1 MYGKITLNS
10 LNPRQASSEF
20 QSLSTLNRITCFSS
34 SESKLK
40 DGNCC
45 FLTCLPFKQ
54 QITEWFGPGVFM
66 INYNQHKT

>member
-34 SESKLK
+34 SKFKNGSR
-40 DGNCC
+40 
-45 FLTCLPFKQ
+45 CLHVHVYLLNSRLVNGLDR
-54 QITEWFGPGVFM
+54 IEVFM
-66 INYNQHKT
+66 TNHDQDKT